1 MANYLVPFTELREV
15 SLPLAAVQLVDIF
28 IDDHTTRVVHGPNSN
43 GVIKEGFNIPSREE
57 FIALAHQIIEVTQHE
72 EGRRREG
79 QQDRDCRQ
87 GGDNSRRS
95 GWSHGSD
102 SERLRGRSSPT
113 CRRDR
118 GDNSDVRESGR
129 GPGAD

>member
-72 EGRRREG
+72 EEGRRREG
-79 QQDRDCRQ
+79 RKDRGCRQ
-87 GGDNSRRS
+87 GRDNSTRP
-95 GWSHGSD
+95 GQSHDPD
-102 SERLRGRSSPT
+102 SERLRGRSAPT
-113 CRRDR
+113 CGRDR
-118 GDNSDVRESGR
+118 GDSSDVRESGR
-129 GPGAD
+129 